1 MPVALSTDT
10 TKSSWCCANELNS
23 EPFSFLIRSLLFPA
37 KMASISCFLE
47 TYCCFFSCAIKK
59 EASSISFGDASHAY
73 VKLLY
78 ARERVEMQAGRR
90 GKGSSTN
97 VRNTG
102 LNISLSYQSSQRTTK
117 YYCCSN
123 NYFFYSKANPK
134 LMLSLQPIRKL
145 IETDVFIQLHYYCT
159 L

>member
-37 KMASISCFLE
+37 KNGFHFLLFRDMLLLRVPLKKKPVAFRLAMLV
-47 TYCCFFSCAIKK
+47 TLMSSYCMHVK
-59 EASSISFGDASHAY
+59 EWKCKPDD
-73 VKLLY
+73 V
-78 ARERVEMQAGRR
+78 ARLNKR
-90 GKGSSTN
+90 S
-97 VRNTG
+97 NTG